1 MCRSATYELVR
12 GMDKGIETM
21 TDSSQKWQQG
31 VVILLRDLRL
41 LASLYVAQFIVW
53 RTLRRR
59 HLENLERRRNFKLLH
74 GDGDA
79 SLLHAGRHDVNRLI
93 GKPVHLH
100 TSLRTLKKR

>member
-1 MCRSATYELVR
+1 
-12 GMDKGIETM
+12 M
-21 TDSSQKWQQG
+21 TGSFQKWQQG
-31 VVILLRDLRL
+31 IVILLTDLRL

-79 SLLHAGRHDVNRLI
+79 SLLNAGEHDVNRLI
-93 GKPVHLH
+93 GNPVHLH
-100 TSLRTLKKR
+100 SSLRNLQKQ

>member
-1 MCRSATYELVR
+1 MVNVPATFKLEEATE
-12 GMDKGIETM
+12 KGNQAVTGFFQTFQRAI
-21 TDSSQKWQQG
+21 
-31 VVILLRDLRL
+31 VILLEDLRL

-79 SLLHAGRHDVNRLI
+79 SLLHAEGHVVNRFI
-93 GKPVHLH
+93 G
-100 TSLRTLKKR
+100 TL